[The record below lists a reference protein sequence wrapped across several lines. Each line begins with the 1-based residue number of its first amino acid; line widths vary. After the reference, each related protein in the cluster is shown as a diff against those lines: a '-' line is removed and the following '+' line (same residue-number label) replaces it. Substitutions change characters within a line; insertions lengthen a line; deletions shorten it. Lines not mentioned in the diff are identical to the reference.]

1 MNTTAYSK
9 IKDKLLTGDLVLF
22 SGQYSISKLVER
34 LEHSRWSHIAMVVRI
49 PELEEPLLWESTALT
64 NLPDQ
69 IYHDNKT
76 GPKIV
81 DLKERLLTYGKDVVP
96 YAAPVYAVRQLEVE
110 RTEGMMSALNSLFTS
125 LHGIPNPGQWKMI
138 AEVLE
143 GKLFNIHSKLDN
155 YTCGELVA
163 ESYITMGLL
172 NDKKAINGYM
182 PKDFSTDGTL
192 KLLKGK
198 LYDEL
203 LININE

>member
-1 MNTTAYSK
+1 MDTIAYSQ
-9 IKDKLLTGDLVLF
+9 IKDKLQTGDLVLF
-22 SGQYSISKLVER
+22 SGQYSISKLVEK
-34 LEHSRWSHIAMVVRI
+34 LEHSRWSHVAMVVKLPQI
-49 PELEEPLLWESTALT
+49 DEPLLWESTALT

-81 DLKERLLTYGKDVVP
+81 DLKGRLMTYGKDVVP
-96 YAAPVYAVRQLEVE
+96 YTPPVYGVRQLEVE
-110 RTEGMMSALNSLFTS
+110 RTEEMMNALESLFTD
-125 LHGIPNPGQWKMI
+125 LHGIPNPGEWKMI

-143 GKLFNIHSKLDN
+143 GKLFNIRSKLDN
-155 YTCGELVA
+155 YTCGELIA
-163 ESYITMGLL
+163 ESYVKMGLL
-172 NDKKAINGYM
+172 SDKKAINGYM

-198 LYDEL
+198 LYKEL

>member
-1 MNTTAYSK
+1 MNTTAYSI
-9 IKDKLLTGDLVLF
+9 IKDKLQTGDLVLF

-34 LEHSRWSHIAMVVRI
+34 LEHSHWSHVAMVVRI
-49 PELEEPLLWESTALT
+49 PDIEEPLLWESTALT

-81 DLKERLLTYGKDVVP
+81 DLKQRLLTYGSDVVP
-96 YAAPVYAVRQLEVE
+96 YVPPVYAVRQLEAE
-110 RTEGMMSALNSLFTS
+110 RTPEMLNALSTLFTS
-125 LHGIPNPGQWKMI
+125 LHGIPNPGEWKMI

-143 GKLFNIHSKLDN
+143 GKLFNIRSKLDN

-163 ESYITMGLL
+163 ESYIKMGLL
-172 NDKKAINGYM
+172 SDKKAINGYM

-198 LYDEL
+198 LYGEL

>member
-1 MNTTAYSK
+1 MSTIAYSK
-9 IKDKLLTGDLVLF
+9 IKDKLQTGDLVLF
-22 SGQYSISKLVER
+22 SGQYNISKLVER
-34 LEHSRWSHIAMVVRI
+34 LEHSRWSHVAMVVRI
-49 PELEEPLLWESTALT
+49 PEIGEPLLWESTALT

-81 DLKERLLTYGKDVVP
+81 DLRERLLSYGKDVMPYVP
-96 YAAPVYAVRQLEVE
+96 PVYAVRQLEVE
-110 RTEGMMSALNSLFTS
+110 RTVEMLNALNTLFTS
-125 LHGIPNPGQWKMI
+125 LHGIPNPGEWKMI

-143 GKLFNIHSKLDN
+143 GKLFNIRSKLDN

-163 ESYITMGLL
+163 ESYVKMGLL
-172 NDKKAINGYM
+172 SDRKAINGYM

-198 LYDEL
+198 LYEEL